1 MKFVSF
7 LMSYNTLN
15 DTGLSHLYSRKEAQD
30 MLSDLAVKKSMSPKD
45 SSSSSTLSSTG
56 RTSSP
61 RKRRLT
67 KTPSP
72 DLDIGAGKYCT
83 LKLSRIL

>member
-1 MKFVSF
+1 MAVESF
-7 LMSYNTLN
+7 LMFFITLN
-15 DTGLSHLYSRKEAQD
+15 NNALSRLYFRKEAQD

-72 DLDIGAGKYCT
+72 DLDIGAGKYCI
-83 LKLSRIL
+83 LKQ